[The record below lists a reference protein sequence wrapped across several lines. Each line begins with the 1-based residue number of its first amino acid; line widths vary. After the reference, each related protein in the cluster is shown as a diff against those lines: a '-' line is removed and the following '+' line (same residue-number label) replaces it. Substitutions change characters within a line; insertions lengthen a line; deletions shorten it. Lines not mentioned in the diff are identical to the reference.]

1 MKSDKGKKSSQGTD
15 RIPPQALDVERTIL
29 GSMLIDS
36 MAVDIALE
44 FLTDDCFYPE
54 AHTKIFIAMK
64 ELVEK
69 NCPVDFITLSDKL
82 RQKGWME
89 EIGSEGYL
97 SELAGNVA
105 TAGNVEHYAS
115 IVRGKAILRR
125 LISATAEIATECFS
139 AEQDPQEVLDAAE
152 HKIFGIA
159 ESRIK
164 NKVISTEQLAPLLIE
179 KIKDRRENGTISGIP
194 TGFMDLDRLTAG
206 LQNGDLIILG
216 GRPAMGKTAFCLSV
230 GLYAAIQARCPIVIF
245 SLEMSM
251 EQIFYRM
258 LSAEARINLHVLRS
272 GTLPK
277 RDIPQLE
284 AAAKTLSE
292 APIFIDHTPGL
303 TTLELRAKARRLKA
317 QQGIALIVVDY
328 LQLLTPTVKMN
339 NLQQEISQISRA
351 LKGIA
356 TELDVPVIALS
367 QLSRAVEQRSG
378 DHRPQLSDLRE
389 SGAIEQDADLVM
401 FIYRPE
407 LYEKEDRP
415 ELKGKAEIIVGKQR
429 NGPIGS
435 VEVAFL
441 RDFARFENLSDRR

>member
-1 MKSDKGKKSSQGTD
+1 MKSDKRKNSSQNTD

-29 GSMLIDS
+29 GSMMIDCLS
-36 MAVDIALE
+36 VDAALE
-44 FLTDDCFYPE
+44 FLTDDCFYLDT
-54 AHTKIFIAMK
+54 HTKIFICAR
-64 ELVEK
+64 ELAEK
-69 NCPVDFITLSDKL
+69 NSPVDIITMAEKL
-82 RQKGWME
+82 RQKGWIE
-89 EIGSEGYL
+89 DVGAESYL
-97 SELAGNVA
+97 SEIVGYAATSGNI
-105 TAGNVEHYAS
+105 ESYAS

-125 LISATAEIATECFS
+125 LISATGEIATECFS
-139 AEQDPQEVLDAAE
+139 AEQDPQEILDAAE

-164 NKVISTEQLAPLLIE
+164 HNVVSTEQLAPLIVK
-179 KIKDRRENGTISGIP
+179 KIKDRQENGAISGIP
-194 TGFMDLDRLTAG
+194 TGFIELDKLTAG
-206 LQNGDLIILG
+206 LQNGDLVVLG

-230 GLYAAIQARCPIVIF
+230 ALHAAIKTRRPTAIF
-245 SLEMSM
+245 SLEMSA
-251 EQIFYRM
+251 EQILYRM
-258 LSAEARINLHVLRS
+258 VSAEARINMHVLRS

-277 RDIPQLE
+277 RHVPQVE
-284 AAAKTLSE
+284 AAAKTLAE

-317 QQGIALIVVDY
+317 QHKIALIVVDY
-328 LQLLTPTVKMN
+328 LQLLTPTVKMSN
-339 NLQQEISQISRA
+339 VQQEISQISRA

-407 LYEKEDRP
+407 LYEKDNS
-415 ELKGKAEIIVGKQR
+415 ELKGKAEIIIGKQR
-429 NGPIGS
+429 NGPVGT

-441 RDFARFENLSDRR
+441 RDFAVFENLSGRK